1 LTPSLSRMSSI
12 EVATGVILAPDKVK
26 CRGPQGWV
34 ARISG
39 THPKY
44 ELVRTFMDRER
55 DKAWVTHTLVG
66 HGLFEYRGLGELEAA
81 GFFVVEGTLRRRVRI
96 VSKEAAFT
104 MAART
109 K

>member
-1 LTPSLSRMSSI
+1 MSSI
-12 EVATGVILAPDKVK
+12 EVATDVVLAPDKVK

-44 ELVRTFMDRER
+44 ELVRTFMERER
-55 DKAWVTHTLVG
+55 DKAWVTHSLTG
-66 HGLFEYRGLGELEAA
+66 HGLYEYRGLGVPEAA
-81 GFFVVEGTLRRRVRI
+81 GFFVVEGALRRRVRI
-96 VSKEAAFT
+96 VSKDAAFA
-104 MAART
+104 MATRM